1 MIDPRGERASDPRAA
16 RASDPPTERASDPRT
31 ELARHEVR
39 AVVMG
44 GSAGA
49 VDGLL
54 RVLPSLP
61 VTLAVPVLVVVHL
74 PARVAI
80 GAADV
85 YGARCPLAVRE
96 AVDKEELSAGAVL
109 FAPADYHLL
118 VEDDGRV
125 ALSVDPPVH
134 FSRPSIDVLFET
146 ASRVFGGRLLAILF
160 SGASEDGAAG
170 MVAVRRGGGL
180 GWVESPLTAPQ
191 PLMPAAALR
200 DAPGT
205 RALTI
210 PEMID
215 ALAALPNGA
224 SAARVA
230 RSSA

>member
-1 MIDPRGERASDPRAA
+1 MIAEERSV
-16 RASDPPTERASDPRT
+16 STDPRT
-31 ELARHEVR
+31 ELALHDVR

-61 VTLAVPVLVVVHL
+61 PTLAVPVLVVVHV
-74 PARVAI
+74 PPRAAI
-80 GAADV
+80 GAAAV
-85 YGARCPLAVRE
+85 YGERCRLPVRE
-96 AVDKEELSAGAVL
+96 AIDKEELAAGAVL

-134 FSRPSIDVLFET
+134 FSRPAIDVLFET
-146 ASRVFGGRLLAILF
+146 ASRVFATRLLGVLF

-170 MVAVRRGGGL
+170 MAAIRRAGGL
-180 GWVESPLTAPQ
+180 AWVESPLTAAQ

-200 DAPGT
+200 DAPGA

-210 PEMID
+210 SEMID
-215 ALAALPNGA
+215 ALAALPHG
-224 SAARVA
+224 
-230 RSSA
+230 SSAQRRKEIAAAGSPS

>member
-1 MIDPRGERASDPRAA
+1 MI
-16 RASDPPTERASDPRT
+16 DPRT
-31 ELARHEVR
+31 ELARHAVR

-54 RVLPSLP
+54 RLLPSLP
-61 VTLAVPVLVVVHL
+61 ATLAVPVLVVVHL
-74 PARVAI
+74 PPRVVV

-85 YGARCPLAVRE
+85 YGARCPLVVRE
-96 AVDKEELSAGAVL
+96 AIDKEELAAGTVL

-118 VEDDGRV
+118 VEDEGRV

-146 ASRVFGGRLLAILF
+146 ASRVFEARLLGVLF

-170 MVAVRRGGGL
+170 MAAIRRRGGL
-180 GWVESPLTAPQ
+180 GWAESPLTAPQ

-210 PEMID
+210 PEMM
-215 ALAALPNGA
+215 AAVAALPSGA
-224 SAARVA
+224 RPTAVAGSA
-230 RSSA
+230 S

>member
-1 MIDPRGERASDPRAA
+1 VIDPRS
-16 RASDPPTERASDPRT
+16 

-49 VDGLL
+49 VDALL
-54 RVLPSLP
+54 RVLPSLSP
-61 VTLAVPVLVVVHL
+61 TLAVPVLVVVHL
-74 PARVAI
+74 PPHGAI
-80 GAADV
+80 GAANV
-85 YGARCPLAVRE
+85 YGERCPLVVRE
-96 AVDKEELSAGAVL
+96 AVDKEALSAGTVL
-109 FAPADYHLL
+109 FAPADYHVL

-146 ASRVFGGRLLAILF
+146 ASRVFAARLLAVLF

-180 GWVESPLTAPQ
+180 GWVESPLTAAQ

-215 ALAALPNGA
+215 AFAALPNGVPAA
-224 SAARVA
+224 SVA
-230 RSSA
+230 GSSA

>member
-1 MIDPRGERASDPRAA
+1 VIDA
-16 RASDPPTERASDPRT
+16 RT
-31 ELARHEVR
+31 ELAHHEVR

-61 VTLAVPVLVVVHL
+61 ATLAVPVLVVVHV
-74 PARVAI
+74 PARVAV
-80 GAADV
+80 GAAAV
-85 YGARCPLAVRE
+85 YGERCPLAVRE
-96 AVDKEELSAGAVL
+96 AIDKEAPAAGTVL
-109 FAPADYHLL
+109 FAPSDYHLL
-118 VEDDGRV
+118 LEDDGRV

-134 FSRPSIDVLFET
+134 FSRPAIDVLFET
-146 ASRVFGGRLLAILF
+146 ASRVFGARLLAVLF

-170 MVAVRRGGGL
+170 MLAVRRGGGL

-215 ALAALPNGA
+215 AVAALPNSSPAA
-224 SAARVA
+224 SVA
-230 RSSA
+230 GSSA

>member
-1 MIDPRGERASDPRAA
+1 MI
-16 RASDPPTERASDPRT
+16 DPRT
-31 ELARHEVR
+31 ELARHDVR

-54 RVLPSLP
+54 RVLPGLP
-61 VTLAVPVLVVVHL
+61 ATLAVPVLVVVHL
-74 PARVAI
+74 PPRAAI

-85 YGARCPLAVRE
+85 YGARCRLAVRE
-96 AVDKEELSAGAVL
+96 AVDKEALSAGAVL

-118 VEDDGRV
+118 VEDDGTV
-125 ALSVDPPVH
+125 ALSVDSPVH

-146 ASRVFGGRLLAILF
+146 ASRAFAARLLAVLF

-170 MVAVRRGGGL
+170 MATVRRGGGL
-180 GWVESPLTAPQ
+180 GWVESPLTAAQ

-215 ALAALPNGA
+215 AVAALPCGA
-224 SAARVA
+224 PAAGIDG
-230 RSSA
+230 SPS

>member
-1 MIDPRGERASDPRAA
+1 VI
-16 RASDPPTERASDPRT
+16 DPRT

-61 VTLAVPVLVVVHL
+61 AALAVPVLVVVHL
-74 PARVAI
+74 PAHVAV

-85 YGARCPLAVRE
+85 YGERCPLAVRE
-96 AVDKEELSAGAVL
+96 AVDKEEPAAGAVL

-146 ASRVFGGRLLAILF
+146 ASRVFGARLLAVLF

-170 MVAVRRGGGL
+170 MVAIRRGGGL

-215 ALAALPNGA
+215 ALAALPTGA
-224 SAARVA
+224 SAASVA
-230 RSSA
+230 GSSA